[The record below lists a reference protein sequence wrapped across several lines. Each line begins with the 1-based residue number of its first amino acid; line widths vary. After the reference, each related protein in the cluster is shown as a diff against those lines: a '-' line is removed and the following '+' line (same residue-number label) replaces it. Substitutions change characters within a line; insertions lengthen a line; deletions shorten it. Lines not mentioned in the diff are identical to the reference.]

1 MRLTDLSTTRNAVA
15 SKNHFVQSLCNL
27 ILFREYRKRVRV
39 IDFKDPGYL
48 NSAMN
53 ESLVQYETCLAR
65 LGYPHN
71 IQDVIRG
78 DEPQTNN
85 EAQQDPEMV
94 KAQAERLKRR
104 SCSLIDTYVTHCQ
117 AGHTVHSQHKNIFY
131 IQKKINFQISSK

>member
-1 MRLTDLSTTRNAVA
+1 M
-15 SKNHFVQSLCNL
+15 

-117 AGHTVHSQHKNIFY
+117 AGRQSTVNAKKYLIFRK
-131 IQKKINFQISSK
+131 KKIQTWKGLKY